1 MFFHISKTNQ
11 DNFPHNHI
19 TENFVISLDEGW
31 QQTVDQHNNSIWFK
45 GYLDNGLL
53 KDYVL
58 ELVKEDIP
66 THSGLFCIIK
76 IFDKGLIIRT
86 DKLRSFP
93 LRHDITLGLTN
104 LHPIGDPVWTDSI
117 VMLTNNLELLHTKY
131 DVIGEINTELLSFD
145 RVVDQVDALLD
156 LKVKTFLALQTKPIK
171 VFLSG
176 GIDSTFVFSYI
187 QKHTDNYEL
196 VLSSHIDYDYFY
208 LKNHG
213 YLKQFWG
220 YSQIHHWKEDTILSS
235 GAPGDEF
242 SCRNPKTVDI
252 LLKYHGTSFNE
263 VMNDIKFIDNSLNYK
278 FFKKNYLEKI
288 INTPPATNLSDA
300 IRECCNYNLNDWQH
314 WHLGRTL
321 TYTPLRDIDM
331 FKLYAR
337 LDVNALKEQLMNSAI
352 QIKLIGK
359 NNPKLLDILSPSKNE
374 LNYMENLVGLLH
386 D

>member
-1 MFFHISKTNQ
+1 MFFHISKNKQ

-93 LRHDITLGLTN
+93 LWHDITLGLTN
-104 LHPIGDPVWTDSI
+104 LRPIGDPVWTDSI

-131 DVIGEINTELLSFD
+131 DVIGEINTELLTLAQ
-145 RVVDQVDALLD
+145 VADQVDALID
-156 LKVKTFLALQTKPIK
+156 LKIKNFVALQTKPIK

-252 LLKYHGTSFNE
+252 LLKCHGTSFNE

-288 INTPPATNLSDA
+288 VNTLAPTNLSDA

-337 LDVNALKEQLMNSAI
+337 LDVDALKEQLMNSVI

-359 NNPKLLDILSPSKNE
+359 NNPNLLDMLSPSKNE
-374 LNYMENLVGLLH
+374 LNYMENLIGLLP
-386 D
+386 